1 MVEITI
7 QDLRNAQRKGSK
19 EAITINK
26 DLGLSYLTVG
36 SEKLIKMNADGFEE
50 KLGKP
55 EFGTKKIQKGR
66 YKIK

>member
-26 DLGLSYLTVG
+26 ALGLS
-36 SEKLIKMNADGFEE
+36 I
-50 KLGKP
+50 
-55 EFGTKKIQKGR
+55 
-66 YKIK
+66 

>member
-26 DLGLSYLTVG
+26 ALGLSYLTVRR
-36 SEKLIKMNADGFEE
+36 EQLIKINADGSEE
-50 KLGKP
+50 KLGKKKKKK
-55 EFGTKKIQKGR
+55 KKIQKGR